1 MSHACTPILV
11 GVSSPVSEIS
21 LLSKTAKFPFLTMDY
36 SPWSS
41 KNLINRNRL
50 KTFMQVGHDV
60 TCMHTDFGGHGLS
73 SFRDFIILSS
83 KACFVLLLC
92 NALCDLVHFHF
103 QFFLRGTI
111 EKTENISPTSVSL
124 CIGPDSK
131 SLVWNIGQKF
141 PSKSLEVSLSVTVLF
156 TEFSTDEEESS
167 DKSVDER
174 FCVEQNSYC
183 EVGKN
188 KQSLYHHYINL
199 IVEFQDI

>member
-1 MSHACTPILV
+1 MC
-11 GVSSPVSEIS
+11 
-21 LLSKTAKFPFLTMDY
+21 
-36 SPWSS
+36 
-41 KNLINRNRL
+41 
-50 KTFMQVGHDV
+50 
-60 TCMHTDFGGHGLS
+60 DF
-73 SFRDFIILSS
+73 
-83 KACFVLLLC
+83 
-92 NALCDLVHFHF
+92 VHFHF
-103 QFFLRGTI
+103 QIFLRGTI

-188 KQSLYHHYINL
+188 KQSLYHHHINL